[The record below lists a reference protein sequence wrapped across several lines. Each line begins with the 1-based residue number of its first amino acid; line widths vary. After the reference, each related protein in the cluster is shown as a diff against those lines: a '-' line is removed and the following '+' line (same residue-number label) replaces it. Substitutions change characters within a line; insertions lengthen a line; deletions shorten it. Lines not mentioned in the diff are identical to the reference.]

1 MATWSYAAEARA
13 AAAEVCAAGI
23 LPANKKARL
32 RRGSGRGKKRPP
44 LDRGACVSHTA
55 QKI

>member
-1 MATWSYAAEARA
+1 MQQER
-13 AAAEVCAAGI
+13 V
-23 LPANKKARL
+23 LPASCRQIKKARL

-55 QKI
+55 QKNLTIGLHGFM